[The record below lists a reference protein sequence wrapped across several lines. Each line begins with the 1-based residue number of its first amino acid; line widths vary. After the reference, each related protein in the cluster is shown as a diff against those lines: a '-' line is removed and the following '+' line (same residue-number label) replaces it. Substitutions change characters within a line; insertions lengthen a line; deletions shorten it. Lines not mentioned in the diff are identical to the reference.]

1 MQAKYYLGAAA
12 AVGLICASGVD
23 LPSDLSTFAGVA
35 FARGHGHY
43 RHYSRSSHRKVVQSR
58 RPKAERVAASREQA
72 APKPPAAPAAP
83 TPVNEEEHRA
93 KLQRAL
99 EAKAQQIA
107 LARSSETTGSL
118 AQLASAQNTDH
129 VPLPKAQPRSVS
141 FDFESGLKTTVYP
154 GDLVV
159 REGFDVAAAKSLAA
173 APPSEP
179 IVARAKP

>member
-23 LPSDLSTFAGVA
+23 VPSDLSTFAGVA

-43 RHYSRSSHRKVVQSR
+43 RHYTRSYHRKVVRSHR
-58 RPKAERVAASREQA
+58 HGKAERVAEVQEEA
-72 APKPPAAPAAP
+72 APKPPAAPVR
-83 TPVNEEEHRA
+83 VNEEEHRA

-118 AQLASAQNTDH
+118 TQLASAQNTDR
-129 VPLPKAQPRSVS
+129 VPLPNAQPRSVS

-159 REGFDVAAAKSLAA
+159 REGFDLAAAKTLAA

-179 IVARAKP
+179 ILARSKP